1 MLEVLIMKH
10 VLSALMENKPGVL
23 RRLAGL
29 FGRRGYNIDSIVASA
44 TEKEELTRM
53 TIVVDCDEQMI
64 DQIVKQVRKL
74 QEIIEVENV
83 TNVPTINCQ
92 LLIIKLKT
100 NLQTRVEILTL
111 ANAFEAKVVD
121 MTAETITLEAT
132 GEGERIDSIVEIL
145 EPYGVISMMKTGT
158 VALRK

>member
-1 MLEVLIMKH
+1 MKH

-53 TIVVDCDEQMI
+53 TIVVDCDESMI

-74 QEIIEVENV
+74 QEIVEVENI
-83 TNVPTINCQ
+83 THKPTISSQ
-92 LLIIKLKT
+92 LLIIKLSAD
-100 NLQTRVEILTL
+100 QHTRVEILTL
-111 ANAFEAKVVD
+111 ANAFRAHVVD
-121 MTAETITLEAT
+121 MTADTITLESA
-132 GEGERIDSIVEIL
+132 GAVDDIKAIVEVL
-145 EPYGVISMMKTGT
+145 EPYGIISMMKTGT
-158 VALRK
+158 VALKK

>member
-1 MLEVLIMKH
+1 MKH

-23 RRLAGL
+23 RSLAGL

-64 DQIVKQVRKL
+64 DQIVKQVSKL

-83 TNVPTINCQ
+83 TDVPTISSQ
-92 LLIIKLKT
+92 LLIIKLST
-100 NLQTRVEILTL
+100 NPQTRVELLTL
-111 ANAFEAKVVD
+111 ASAFRARVVD

-132 GEGERIDSIVEIL
+132 GDGDSINTIVEIL

-158 VALRK
+158 VALKK

>member
-1 MLEVLIMKH
+1 MKY

-44 TEKEELTRM
+44 TEKEERTRM
-53 TIVVDCDEQMI
+53 TIVVDCDGQMI
-64 DQIVKQVRKL
+64 DQVVQQMSKL

-83 TNVPTINCQ
+83 TDVPTVRSQ
-92 LLIIKLKT
+92 LLIIKLKA
-100 NLQTRVEILTL
+100 NQQTRIEILTL
-111 ANAFEAKVVD
+111 ANAFRARVVD
-121 MTAETITLEAT
+121 MTAETITLEAS
-132 GEGERIDSIVEIL
+132 GDGDSIDTILEIL

-158 VALRK
+158 VALKK

>member
-1 MLEVLIMKH
+1 MKH

-44 TEKEELTRM
+44 TEKKEVTRM

-64 DQIVKQVRKL
+64 DQIVQQMCKL

-83 TNVPTINCQ
+83 TNVPTISCQ
-92 LLIIKLKT
+92 LLIIKLSADQKS
-100 NLQTRVEILTL
+100 RVEILSL
-111 ANAFEAKVVD
+111 ANAFHARVVD
-121 MTAETITLEAT
+121 MTAETITLEVT
-132 GEGERIDSIVEIL
+132 GDGDSINSIIEIL

-158 VALRK
+158 VALKK